1 MRVRFHDS
9 ILRRAANKY
18 CTNSSPQSS
27 KQAEALRPMK
37 RFEKSDLQSF
47 EEQRLEQNF
56 RIQDTTSATIFLVRK
71 DEGEKILSSSSSS
84 SSSSSVAAA
93 AATMKVG
100 ISIVNE
106 QAHSLILIE
115 FECSKISD
123 LRSILQSI
131 INTYQV
137 NEVLLPE
144 FQPSFLVDEEVQDEC
159 LRQRVN
165 EWKAQTNEHYERLR
179 LRRVHALDL
188 DDELQ

>member
-27 KQAEALRPMK
+27 KQAEALCPMK

-56 RIQDTTSATIFLVRK
+56 RIQDTTSATIFLVGK

-84 SSSSSVAAA
+84 SSSVAAAA
-93 AATMKVG
+93 AATMEVG

-131 INTYQV
+131 ISTYQV

-144 FQPSFLVDEEVQDEC
+144 F
-159 LRQRVN
+159 
-165 EWKAQTNEHYERLR
+165 
-179 LRRVHALDL
+179 
-188 DDELQ
+188 

>member
-1 MRVRFHDS
+1 
-9 ILRRAANKY
+9 
-18 CTNSSPQSS
+18 
-27 KQAEALRPMK
+27 MK

-56 RIQDTTSATIFLVRK
+56 RIQDTTSATIFLVGK

-84 SSSSSVAAA
+84 SSSSVAA

-144 FQPSFLVDEEVQDEC
+144 FQPSFLVDEEVS
-159 LRQRVN
+159 
-165 EWKAQTNEHYERLR
+165 
-179 LRRVHALDL
+179 
-188 DDELQ
+188 